1 MFGTRQEVYYKV
13 CGVKSMHFQGEEEE
27 DEILHHQEEDNDREN
42 NSAPLQVIL
51 RGASSLSV
59 GVHVRM
65 LQRSLKAIVF
75 SLTGASSKPSSDLYS
90 QRSISTMDE
99 GIHLNSPG
107 VSDHAHI
114 TRTKPSNRTFAATAA
129 ETVVP
134 GAGAGEL
141 GWSLLWR
148 QMARNLSKR
157 SCTSPG
163 TKLSEP
169 SFRPSIAND
178 SDIDKYILA
187 FDEKIQPL
195 VEFLCDVLFHRVSA
209 TYPEA
214 LSECASLCALL
225 SDAYQ
230 QVPLQCVVN
239 SLDVLPDI
247 YTDGA
252 DCGSG
257 GNVRLRTPQAALL
270 HWENGFC
277 RAGEATGRIG
287 LVVEAD
293 PLAE

>member
-1 MFGTRQEVYYKV
+1 MFGTRQEVYYKLR
-13 CGVKSMHFQGEEEE
+13 GVKSIDSPGEEEE
-27 DEILHHQEEDNDREN
+27 NEILHHQKEDKNREKN
-42 NSAPLQVIL
+42 KAPLQVIL

-65 LQRSLKAIVF
+65 LQRSLKAIIF
-75 SLTGASSKPSSDLYS
+75 SLTGESSKPSSNNYS
-90 QRSISTMDE
+90 NQ
-99 GIHLNSPG
+99 
-107 VSDHAHI
+107 
-114 TRTKPSNRTFAATAA
+114 SNRTMGHEGVHWNSPSKSAHFTPTEPSNHTAA
-129 ETVVP
+129 STATKTVIP

-148 QMARNLSKR
+148 QIARNLSKR

-163 TKLSEP
+163 TTLTEP
-169 SFRPSIAND
+169 TFSPSVAND
-178 SDIDKYILA
+178 GGIDSNYLS
-187 FDEKIQPL
+187 FEEKMQPL
-195 VEFLCDVLFHRVSA
+195 VQFLSDALFQRVGA

-214 LSECASLCALL
+214 LSECVSLCLLL
-225 SDAYQ
+225 SDAYL

-247 YTDGA
+247 CTDGT
-252 DCGSG
+252 DCERG
-257 GNVRLRTPQAALL
+257 GNVRLRTPQSALL

-277 RAGEATGRIG
+277 RAGEATGRVG